1 MKKTTKG
8 ALAAGGAATLLL
20 GGAGTLAYWTET
32 VTVPGSTIESG
43 HLAITGDTCATA
55 GWTLDGGSAVDSSTR
70 IVPGDV
76 LTKEC
81 EFVIDGEG
89 DHLDDVT
96 LDITSVSWSGSNAL
110 TTALGTPS
118 ATFSDSNGPL
128 TSPAT
133 VAVGETISAVITVT
147 FPTTVTGS
155 TAEDLQASLNTITVT
170 ATQNHL

>member
-8 ALAAGGAATLLL
+8 ALAAGAAAALLL
-20 GGAGTLAYWTET
+20 GGAGSLAYWTET
-32 VTVPGSTIESG
+32 ATVPGSTIESG

-55 GWTLDGGSAVDSSTR
+55 GWKLDDGSDVDSTTR
-70 IVPGDV
+70 IVPGDQ

-81 EFVIDGEG
+81 QFTIEGEG
-89 DHLDDVT
+89 DHLDDVI
-96 LDITSVSWSGSNAL
+96 LDITSVSWSGTNAL
-110 TTALGTPS
+110 TTALGTPT
-118 ATFSDSNGPL
+118 ATFSDSGGAL

-133 VAVGETISAVITVT
+133 VAVGETITAVIEVT
-147 FPTTVTGS
+147 FPTSVTGS